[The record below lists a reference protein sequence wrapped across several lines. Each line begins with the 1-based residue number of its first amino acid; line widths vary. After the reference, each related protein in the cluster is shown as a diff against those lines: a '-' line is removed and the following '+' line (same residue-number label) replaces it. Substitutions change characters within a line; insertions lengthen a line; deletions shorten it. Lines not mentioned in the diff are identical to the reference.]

1 MDWTKLTVKEFQNAL
16 KSSDPTP
23 GGGTAAAIAL
33 GQAGA
38 LSVMVAD
45 LTLASDKYSQGHD
58 VSNQIKQLCNSLIE
72 ESDSLAE
79 ADSDAFDS
87 VVEAFKMPK
96 NSEEEKISRREQIR
110 NSTLGAAEIP
120 YKTAVLGLELLK
132 LLPDLA
138 KYGNSN
144 CASDVGVASLLASA
158 AVKGALFNVDINL
171 NSLPDDMGS
180 EMRNE
185 APNLLQQ
192 SRKLSKMCMDNVRD
206 AL

>member
-1 MDWTKLTVKEFQNAL
+1 MDWTQLTIKEFQNAL

-38 LSVMVAD
+38 LSVMVAE
-45 LTLASDKYSQGHD
+45 LTLASEKYALGHNVSKD
-58 VSNQIKQLCNSLIE
+58 VIQLCTTLIDD
-72 ESDSLAE
+72 SDQLAE
-79 ADSDAFDS
+79 SDSDAFDS
-87 VVEAFKMPK
+87 VVQAFKLPK
-96 NSEEEKISRREQIR
+96 GSDEDKTKRRNEIR
-110 NSTLGAAEIP
+110 NATLQAAIVP
-120 YKTAVLGLELLK
+120 YRTAVLGLELLR

-138 KYGNSN
+138 RNGNSN

-171 NSLPDDMGS
+171 NSLPEEMGADM
-180 EMRNE
+180 RAE
-185 APNLLQQ
+185 APKLLQE

-206 AL
+206 AI